1 MAFKRCFALA
11 LFAFLALSSL
21 SAATVA
27 DSALARSDTAQAP
40 PPLPLTAWLLLGPA
54 PAPLPTFHDDKV
66 RGFAVGDL
74 AGAGALDPRRL
85 DPHVADT
92 VTLPGAGLHVWRPS
106 AGAETA
112 LARPAND
119 QPSVAWLATR
129 LECGRWLAATLT
141 LVTAHPIA
149 AWLDG
154 EPLTLA
160 PAPEDTT
167 KTRRTAPL
175 KLAPGRHLLLFHTVA
190 DPAVKGVWG
199 IAAEVA
205 PGTHVPA
212 DALRIATAPL
222 RAQTVRDVLDAP
234 AITAAAISPDGRLIA
249 LTLAEVG
256 PGGRRETWGEL
267 RRASDGRIERT
278 WRGALEMDNVR
289 WAPTGSRLS
298 YTSNAADRTTIWLLD
313 LATGETAPLLRDA
326 ADLAEYAWSPDGT
339 FLVCQ
344 HTVKAEPDKRQVK
357 RFANLADRQP
367 EWRDRTRL
375 VQVSVPDGATRR
387 LTAGEWSA
395 DNWRI
400 SPDGSRLLFF
410 REWPD
415 YAARPYTH
423 RELWELDLATL
434 AARSIL
440 TDPWIEAAEYGPD
453 PQVLALQGAPSAFGG
468 LGRNLPEGTVANDYG
483 GQLYLYDLRTGTP
496 TAVSRDFAPD
506 LLRMTWNRKDGRIY
520 ALVVAGQRQDLHAL
534 DPVSRKWTR
543 LAVDMDVVETFDLAA
558 DAPLGLALG
567 SGATLPQH
575 LALVDLRRG
584 QSRVIVE
591 PAAKYYRDIGLGRV
605 EDWPAKLPSGERLD
619 GRVYYPLDFDPA
631 RKYPCIVYYYG
642 GTTPVGRD
650 FGGRYPKHVW
660 AGLGYFVYVP
670 QPSGATGYGQEFAAR
685 HVNDWG
691 ARTAQ
696 EVIDGTQAFLA
707 AHPFIDKDRL
717 ACIGA
722 SYGGFLTEYLLTR
735 TDMFA
740 CGISHA
746 GISSIAGYWG
756 EGYWGYDYGARALAD
771 AFPWSHRD
779 LYVNQSALFSADKI
793 RTPLLLLH
801 GSADTNVPPGE
812 SDQLYT
818 ALKLLGREVE
828 YVRIEGQNHHI
839 INRDQRILWN
849 DTILAWFAKWLKSE
863 PEWWSEL
870 YAQ

>member
-1 MAFKRCFALA
+1 
-11 LFAFLALSSL
+11 
-21 SAATVA
+21 
-27 DSALARSDTAQAP
+27 
-40 PPLPLTAWLLLGPA
+40 
-54 PAPLPTFHDDKV
+54 
-66 RGFAVGDL
+66 
-74 AGAGALDPRRL
+74 
-85 DPHVADT
+85 
-92 VTLPGAGLHVWRPS
+92 
-106 AGAETA
+106 
-112 LARPAND
+112 
-119 QPSVAWLATR
+119 
-129 LECGRWLAATLT
+129 
-141 LVTAHPIA
+141 
-149 AWLDG
+149 
-154 EPLTLA
+154 
-160 PAPEDTT
+160 
-167 KTRRTAPL
+167 
-175 KLAPGRHLLLFHTVA
+175 
-190 DPAVKGVWG
+190 
-199 IAAEVA
+199 
-205 PGTHVPA
+205 
-212 DALRIATAPL
+212 
-222 RAQTVRDVLDAP
+222 
-234 AITAAAISPDGRLIA
+234 
-249 LTLAEVG
+249 
-256 PGGRRETWGEL
+256 
-267 RRASDGRIERT
+267 
-278 WRGALEMDNVR
+278 
-289 WAPTGSRLS
+289 
-298 YTSNAADRTTIWLLD
+298 
-313 LATGETAPLLRDA
+313 
-326 ADLAEYAWSPDGT
+326 
-339 FLVCQ
+339 
-344 HTVKAEPDKRQVK
+344 
-357 RFANLADRQP
+357 
-367 EWRDRTRL
+367 
-375 VQVSVPDGATRR
+375 
-387 LTAGEWSA
+387 
-395 DNWRI
+395 
-400 SPDGSRLLFF
+400 
-410 REWPD
+410 
-415 YAARPYTH
+415 
-423 RELWELDLATL
+423 
-434 AARSIL
+434 
-440 TDPWIEAAEYGPD
+440 
-453 PQVLALQGAPSAFGG
+453 
-468 LGRNLPEGTVANDYG
+468 
-483 GQLYLYDLRTGTP
+483 
-496 TAVSRDFAPD
+496 
-506 LLRMTWNRKDGRIY
+506 MTWNRKDGRIY

-534 DPVSRKWTR
+534 DPASRKWTR
-543 LAVDMDVVETFDLAA
+543 LDVDMDVVETFDLAA
-558 DAPLGLALG
+558 DAPLGVALG
-567 SGATLPQH
+567 SGATLPQR

-591 PAAKYYRDIGLGRV
+591 PAAEHYRDIRLGRV

-650 FGGRYPKHVW
+650 FGGRYPKNVW

-707 AHPFIDKDRL
+707 AHPFVDKARL

-863 PEWWSEL
+863 PEWWNEL